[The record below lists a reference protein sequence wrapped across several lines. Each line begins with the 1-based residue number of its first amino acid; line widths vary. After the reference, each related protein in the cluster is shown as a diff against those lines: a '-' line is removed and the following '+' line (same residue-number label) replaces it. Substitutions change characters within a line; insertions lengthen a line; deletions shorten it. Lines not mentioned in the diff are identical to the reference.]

1 MSRARAK
8 QSESCPM
15 CGRNRSLTFHH
26 IVPSA
31 LRKRR
36 SVKARF
42 SPEELQQGLGICR
55 DCHNAVHHFISNK
68 ELSQRWHGLE
78 ELKAHPE
85 IAKYIAWASK
95 QDGRIR
101 FG

>member
-1 MSRARAK
+1 M
-8 QSESCPM
+8 
-15 CGRNRSLTFHH
+15 TFHH
-26 IVPSA
+26 IIPLS

-42 SPEELQQGLGICR
+42 KDLDLGQGIDICR
-55 DCHNAVHHFISNK
+55 DCHNAVHHFITNK
-68 ELSQRWHGLE
+68 ELSQTWHGLE

-85 IAKYIAWASK
+85 IAKYIEWAAK
-95 QDGRIR
+95 QAGRIR